1 MGPYPWTEPAQPPE
15 VRGSAVL
22 AWLCFVDDPVPHE
35 LRTTLDAF
43 VTDDLVDLF
52 DGVPWTAHV
61 DEKGL
66 VRTLAQMLDGAKPGV
81 VDPWD
86 DLSED
91 LWA

>member
-1 MGPYPWTEPAQPPE
+1 MPWTP
-15 VRGSAVL
+15 
-22 AWLCFVDDPVPHE
+22 
-35 LRTTLDAF
+35 
-43 VTDDLVDLF
+43 
-52 DGVPWTAHV
+52 HV

-86 DLSED
+86 DLSDD